1 MVRILKSD
9 ANQFVK
15 AMKQRGNSYTEIFL
29 VTFRSRRK
37 FSNHSKRRKFG
48 IQCFTAQFS
57 DALKVPPLLFGFFFN
72 WVSIL
77 SKRLKFL
84 VRTSCLV
91 DCVKWGKLETSKLK
105 RLMRSLLKK
114 IRSAI

>member
-15 AMKQRGNSYTEIFL
+15 AVKQSGNSYTEILL
-29 VTFRSRRK
+29 VNFRSRRK

-57 DALKVPPLLFGFFFN
+57 DALKVPPLLFGFFN
-72 WVSIL
+72 RVSIL
-77 SKRLKFL
+77 SKRLKLL
-84 VRTSCLV
+84 VRRSCFV
-91 DCVKWGKLETSKLK
+91 DWVKWGKLERSKLK